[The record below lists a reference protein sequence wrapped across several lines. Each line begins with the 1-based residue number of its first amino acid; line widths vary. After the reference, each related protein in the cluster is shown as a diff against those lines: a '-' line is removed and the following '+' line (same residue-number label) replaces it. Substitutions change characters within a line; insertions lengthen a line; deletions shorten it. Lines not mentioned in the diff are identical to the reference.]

1 MVIQTESSLIISN
14 RRKQRTGS
22 IMWT

>member
-22 IMWT
+22 ITWT